1 MSPRRRKN
9 MKKKDK
15 PLVAIHCLVY
25 NHEPYL
31 RKCLDGFVMQ
41 KTTFPFVAIVHEDAS
56 TDNSAAIIREY
67 EKKYPN
73 IIRPIYETENQY
85 SRPDGKL
92 IFIMQDAIL
101 ATGAKY
107 VAICEGD
114 DYWTDPLKLQ
124 KQVDILEAD
133 PQLMAVVTDACTVD
147 REGNLITSKL
157 GGAVPD
163 DKEGKYTLRDFFAM
177 PQHKYTTATVMYSTR
192 HYEEVNKKLLYTVSP
207 YLGDWQLWIIL
218 HSYGPFYYLDEVT
231 AAYRTNP
238 TSLTHTVNRVGRAKA
253 SRDICHKIADIL
265 PAEYADI
272 AADLRKTNWVWISL
286 IFAYRAEKRYF
297 GMFGS
302 FIMAAIL
309 CPKALWKTIKEALHK
324 RSQH

>member
-1 MSPRRRKN
+1 
-9 MKKKDK
+9 MKKSDK

-56 TDNSAAIIREY
+56 TDNSASVIREY
-67 EKKYPN
+67 EQKYPD

-124 KQVDILEAD
+124 KQVDILEKD

-147 REGNLITSKL
+147 REGNLITAKL

-192 HYEEVNKKLLYTVSP
+192 HYEEVNKKLLYTVSQ

-218 HSYGPFYYLDEVT
+218 HSYGPFYYLDDVT

-238 TSLTHTVNRVGRAKA
+238 TSLTHTVNRVARAKA

-286 IFAYRAEKRYF
+286 IFAYRAEKRYL
-297 GMFGS
+297 GMLYS
-302 FIMAAIL
+302 FCMATIL
-309 CPKALWKTIKEALHK
+309 CPKALLRNIKGVISK
-324 RSQH
+324 RKKQ

>member
-1 MSPRRRKN
+1 MN
-9 MKKKDK
+9 EIK

-31 RKCLDGFVMQ
+31 KKCLDGFVMQ
-41 KTTFPFVAIVHEDAS
+41 QTNFPFVAIVHDDAS

-67 EKKYPN
+67 EQKYPD

-124 KQVDILEAD
+124 KQYDILEKD

-147 REGNLITSKL
+147 RKGNLITAKL
-157 GGAVPD
+157 GGAVPN
-163 DKEGKYTLRDFFAM
+163 DKEGKYTLRDFFAI

-218 HSYGPFYYLDEVT
+218 HSYGPFYYLNEVT

-265 PAEYADI
+265 PEEYADI
-272 AADLRKTNWVWISL
+272 ATDLRKTHL
-286 IFAYRAEKRYF
+286 IWMSVAHAARKEKRYDQ
-297 GMFGS
+297 MIYYILKS
-302 FIMAAIL
+302 FLVAPHYTCSYFYNL
-309 CPKALWKTIKEALHK
+309 IKRVFVRNK
-324 RSQH
+324 

>member
-1 MSPRRRKN
+1 
-9 MKKKDK
+9 MKESNK

-67 EKKYPN
+67 EKKYPD

-124 KQVDILEAD
+124 KQVDILEKD

-147 REGNLITSKL
+147 REGNLITAKL
-157 GGAVPD
+157 GGAVPG

-177 PQHKYTTATVMYSTR
+177 PQHKYTTATVMYSIR

-218 HSYGPFYYLDEVT
+218 HSYGPFYYLNEVT

-265 PAEYADI
+265 PTEYADI

-286 IFAYRAEKRYF
+286 IFAYKAEKRYW
-297 GMFGS
+297 GMLGS

-309 CPKALWKTIKEALHK
+309 CPKSLWRTIRGAITK
-324 RSQH
+324 RKNK

>member
-1 MSPRRRKN
+1 
-9 MKKKDK
+9 MKKNK

-31 RKCLDGFVMQ
+31 KKCLDGFVMQ
-41 KTTFPFVAIVHEDAS
+41 QTNFPFVAIVHDDAS

-67 EKKYPN
+67 EQKYPD

-124 KQVDILEAD
+124 KQYDILEKD

-147 REGNLITSKL
+147 RKGNLITAKL
-157 GGAVPD
+157 GGAVPN
-163 DKEGKYTLRDFFAM
+163 DKEGKYTLRDFFAI

-218 HSYGPFYYLDEVT
+218 HSYGPFYYLNDVT

-265 PAEYADI
+265 PEEYADI
-272 AADLRKTNWVWISL
+272 ANNLRKTQWVWMSVAHAARKEKCYGLMIYYTGKSILVAPKYTCSYFYNL
-286 IFAYRAEKRYF
+286 IKRVF
-297 GMFGS
+297 
-302 FIMAAIL
+302 L
-309 CPKALWKTIKEALHK
+309 KNN
-324 RSQH
+324 